1 MSAVVC
7 VGTLIGA
14 CICFAFGLVRISTWV
29 IDRREEQGT
38 KAIRDAAFVAQ
49 ARAEVGHD

>member
-14 CICFAFGLVRISTWV
+14 SICVALGVVRIGSWA

-49 ARAEVGHD
+49 ASAEVRR